1 MPTNTDPFI
10 PTAAGTVAG
19 YDPENTYQFLKG
31 IKDATIDAFSLGRIS
46 KYFLTLEE
54 SAKSL
59 NTKLGAGLESSAE
72 MYRKKLSN
80 IYLNNLE
87 FGFKYD
93 DAGKLLGGLSTQM
106 ERMIPFSET
115 ITANALKL
123 GMSLG
128 ETPEAM
134 GKLIGDMT
142 KYGLSQEK
150 SLTVLNKTFATA
162 RAYGVDAKKLTA
174 TVSANIKMAAT
185 YGFKNGIEGLT
196 KMAAQAQRLG
206 MDIKKTQGFADSILE
221 GGIEEAVKV
230 STELQMLGGSNGAL
244 ANAESLYYMSLYD
257 VEGLQT
263 ELAKANQSAVEF
275 NETTG
280 EFKITGENA
289 LMLRQKAK
297 LLGTSYDEVAQSAI
311 NMKKELTIA
320 GKVDLDGLSESS
332 RALVTSLAEVKAG
345 GVITIDLPNFDEKGA
360 DLATLMNNN
369 EFITKLEEYKKLEEK
384 AEDANPALLQLELNT
399 IAKQQQ
405 STLQVMSNTLIS
417 ISNQG
422 IKQFEKDGAGLKLL
436 KGYQDPEFSGE
447 KTTLETQIT
456 TQFETIALSVAT
468 FVTNM
473 KTMSESMVTASIL
486 MAGSLAT
493 ILQNELDTTTYTYP
507 TPSPTA
513 GAGPYPS
520 VSDAF
525 VPGNGQS
532 FVQTGN
538 YGDFFT
544 SKGDEMVIGP
554 GISDFF
560 KNYNQEMNM
569 LKNIEIPNNS
579 KTLTEYQT
587 ANASPKENL
596 TDLLTKNSNP
606 YNKNEST
613 GSDNNLEILKNLF
626 NTKIETINKQTV
638 DIGGQT
644 NISVDISSNLP
655 SGVLDLVDKTKLKEK
670 VMSII
675 NERLSVGFG
684 DKLSN
689 ALIPQKRG

>member
-1 MPTNTDPFI
+1 
-10 PTAAGTVAG
+10 
-19 YDPENTYQFLKG
+19 
-31 IKDATIDAFSLGRIS
+31 
-46 KYFLTLEE
+46 
-54 SAKSL
+54 
-59 NTKLGAGLESSAE
+59 
-72 MYRKKLSN
+72 
-80 IYLNNLE
+80 
-87 FGFKYD
+87 
-93 DAGKLLGGLSTQM
+93 
-106 ERMIPFSET
+106 
-115 ITANALKL
+115 
-123 GMSLG
+123 
-128 ETPEAM
+128 
-134 GKLIGDMT
+134 
-142 KYGLSQEK
+142 
-150 SLTVLNKTFATA
+150 
-162 RAYGVDAKKLTA
+162 
-174 TVSANIKMAAT
+174 
-185 YGFKNGIEGLT
+185 
-196 KMAAQAQRLG
+196 
-206 MDIKKTQGFADSILE
+206 
-221 GGIEEAVKV
+221 
-230 STELQMLGGSNGAL
+230 
-244 ANAESLYYMSLYD
+244 MSLYD
-257 VEGLQT
+257 IEGLQT
-263 ELAKANQSAVEF
+263 ELVKASQSAVEF
-275 NETTG
+275 NEATG

-289 LMLRQKAK
+289 LRLRQQSK
-297 LLGTSYDEVAQSAI
+297 LLGTTYDEVAQSAI

-320 GKVDLDGLSESS
+320 GKVDLDKLSDSS
-332 RALVTSLAEVKAG
+332 KALVTSLAEVKAG
-345 GVITIDLPNFDEKGA
+345 GKITIDLPNFDEKGM
-360 DLATLMNNN
+360 DLAALMNDNK
-369 EFITKLEEYKKLEEK
+369 FLTALEEYQALEK
-384 AEDANPALLQLELNT
+384 TAKTDPTVLQAELNT

-422 IKQFEKDGAGLKLL
+422 IKQFEQGGAGGKLL
-436 KGYQDPEFSGE
+436 KGYQDPGFSGE
-447 KTTLETQIT
+447 KTTLEDKITEQIDAVD
-456 TQFETIALSVAT
+456 ERVET

-473 KTMSESMVTASIL
+473 QTMSGLVVQASMTL
-486 MAGSLAT
+486 AGYLADALQTELET
-493 ILQNELDTTTYTYP
+493 IPSTPTYTAP
-507 TPSPTA
+507 TTPSVPF
-513 GAGPYPS
+513 PM

-544 SKGDEMVIGP
+544 SKGDEMAIGP

-579 KTLTEYQT
+579 KILSEYQT
-587 ANASPKENL
+587 VNASPKENL

-644 NISVDISSNLP
+644 NINVDISSNLA
-655 SGVLDLVDKTKLKEK
+655 SGVLDLVDKNKLKEK

>member
-1 MPTNTDPFI
+1 MFAASVDPFD
-10 PTAAGTVAG
+10 PATGAGAAGETFISTFSAQLESALTSSLNVKRIEKFYITLNNAATQL
-19 YDPENTYQFLKG
+19 NTNIGNGLAAN
-31 IKDATIDAFSLGRIS
+31 IK
-46 KYFLTLEE
+46 TLEE
-54 SAKSL
+54 TLFTVYKEGIQYGIAW
-59 NTKLGAGLESSAE
+59 E
-72 MYRKKLSN
+72 
-80 IYLNNLE
+80 
-87 FGFKYD
+87 
-93 DAGKLLGGLSTQM
+93 DAGKYLNSAYAGMDRLVPMSSDIATK
-106 ERMIPFSET
+106 
-115 ITANALKL
+115 ALVFGKAI
-123 GMSLG
+123 G
-128 ETPEAM
+128 ETPENVGLLVANF
-134 GKLIGDMT
+134 T
-142 KYGLSQEK
+142 KFGVSQEK
-150 SLTVLNKTFATA
+150 SITNLNRIASVAKAS
-162 RAYGVDAKKLTA
+162 GLDSKKLTK
-174 TVSANIKMAAT
+174 TVSDNMKMAAS
-185 YGFKNGIEGLT
+185 YGFKDGVEGLT
-196 KMAAQAQRLG
+196 RMAAQAQRLG

-280 EFKITGENA
+280 DFKISGENA

-297 LLGTSYDEVAQSAI
+297 LLGTTYDEVAQGAI
-311 NMKKELTIA
+311 NMRKELMISE
-320 GKVDLDGLSESS
+320 KVDLTKLNKGAKD
-332 RALVTSLAEVKAG
+332 LVTSLAEVKAG
-345 GVITIDLPNFDEKGA
+345 GVITIDLPGFDEGTD
-360 DLATLMNNN
+360 DLAKLMNNSA
-369 EFITKLEEYKKLEEK
+369 FVTALEAYEK
-384 AEDANPALLQLELNT
+384 DSLKSDANLQTEMFTNAKTQLSVQERMDATLITIREQGAFGVGLNKGRQILQKGEDSSMYGENKVNIDNYVIEAQAKFNALGTSLITFYQYQKEITIMTTQALVQAMKDAVDAIMNT
-399 IAKQQQ
+399 ID
-405 STLQVMSNTLIS
+405 SMTV
-417 ISNQG
+417 
-422 IKQFEKDGAGLKLL
+422 
-436 KGYQDPEFSGE
+436 P
-447 KTTLETQIT
+447 TT
-456 TQFETIALSVAT
+456 
-468 FVTNM
+468 VT
-473 KTMSESMVTASIL
+473 
-486 MAGSLAT
+486 
-493 ILQNELDTTTYTYP
+493 P
-507 TPSPTA
+507 TPSLP
-513 GAGPYPS
+513 PM
-520 VSDAF
+520 VLDAF
-525 VPGNGQS
+525 VPGDGQS

-544 SKGDEMVIGP
+544 SKGDEMAIGP

>member
-1 MPTNTDPFI
+1 MPTNVDSFDPA
-10 PTAAGTVAG
+10 TGGAK
-19 YDPENTYQFLKG
+19 YDPQNTSDFLKG
-31 IKDATIDAFSLGRIS
+31 IQLATVDAFSLGRIS

-59 NTKLGAGLESSAE
+59 NTKLGAGLASSAE

-93 DAGKLLGGLSTQM
+93 DAGKLLGGLSAQM

-206 MDIKKTQGFADSILE
+206 LDIKKTQGFADSILD
-221 GGIEEAVKV
+221 GGIEEAVRI
-230 STELQMLGGSNGAL
+230 STELQQLGGPIGAL
-244 ANAESLYYMSLYD
+244 GDAASLYNMSLYD
-257 VEGLQT
+257 IEGLQT
-263 ELAKANQSAVEF
+263 ELVKASQSAVEF
-275 NETTG
+275 NEATG

-289 LMLRQKAK
+289 LRLRQQSK

-345 GVITIDLPNFDEKGA
+345 GKITIDLPNFTEGTR
-360 DLATLMNNN
+360 DLATLMNDNDFKKAL
-369 EFITKLEEYKKLEEK
+369 EEYQKLEETAKT
-384 AEDANPALLQLELNT
+384 DPAVLQAELNT

-422 IKQFEKDGAGLKLL
+422 IKQFEQGKDNAGEQLL
-436 KGYQDPEFSGE
+436 KGYQDPDFSGE
-447 KTTLETQIT
+447 KTTLETKIT
-456 TQFETIALSVAT
+456 NQVEAIDERVAT

-473 KTMSESMVTASIL
+473 KTMSGLVVEASITL
-486 MAGSLAT
+486 AGLLAGA
-493 ILQNELDTTTYTYP
+493 LRNELEQVPSTPAYTAP
-507 TPSPTA
+507 ATSFPFPM
-513 GAGPYPS
+513 

-544 SKGDEMVIGP
+544 SKGDEMAIGP

-560 KNYNQEMNM
+560 KKYNQEMNM
-569 LKNIEIPNNS
+569 LKNIEIPNNA
-579 KTLTEYQT
+579 KTLSEYQT

>member
-1 MPTNTDPFI
+1 MWLMPTNVDSFDPA
-10 PTAAGTVAG
+10 TGGAK
-19 YDPENTYQFLKG
+19 YDPQNTKDFLVG
-31 IKDATIDAFSLGRIS
+31 IQAATVDAFSLGRIS

-59 NTKLGAGLESSAE
+59 NTKLGAGLASSAE
-72 MYRKKLSN
+72 KYRKKLSN
-80 IYLNNLE
+80 IYLDNLE

-93 DAGKLLGGLSTQM
+93 DAGKLLGGLSGQM

-123 GMSLG
+123 GMALG

-134 GKLIGDMT
+134 GKLIGDMS
-142 KYGLSQEK
+142 KYGLSQAK

-185 YGFKNGIEGLT
+185 YGFKDGIEGLT
-196 KMAAQAQRLG
+196 RMAAQAQRLG
-206 MDIKKTQGFADSILE
+206 MDIKKTQGFADSIID
-221 GGIEEAVKV
+221 GGIEEAVRV
-230 STELQMLGGSNGAL
+230 STELQMLGGNNGAL

-263 ELAKANQSAVEF
+263 ELAKVTQSAVVF

-280 EFKITGENA
+280 DFKIGGENM

-297 LLGTSYDEVAQSAI
+297 LLNTSYDEVAQAAI
-311 NMKKELTIA
+311 NMKKETYIA
-320 GKVDLDGLSESS
+320 GKVELGGLSESS
-332 RALVTSLAEVKAG
+332 RALVTSLAEVKEG
-345 GVITIDLPNFDEKGA
+345 GKITIDLPNFNEGTA
-360 DLATLMNNN
+360 DLATLMNDNDFLTALK
-369 EFITKLEEYKKLEEK
+369 EYQALEETAKT
-384 AEDANPALLQLELNT
+384 DPTALQAELNT

-422 IKQFEKDGAGLKLL
+422 IKQFEQGGAGGKLL
-436 KGYQDPEFSGE
+436 KGYQDPGFSGE
-447 KTTLETQIT
+447 KTTLENKIT
-456 TQFETIALSVAT
+456 TQVDDIDERVET

-473 KTMSESMVTASIL
+473 KTMSGLVVEASITL
-486 MAGSLAT
+486 AGLLADALKT
-493 ILQNELDTTTYTYP
+493 ELESIPSTPTYTAP
-507 TPSPTA
+507 TPSVPF
-513 GAGPYPS
+513 PM

-544 SKGDEMVIGP
+544 SKGDEMAIGP

-579 KTLTEYQT
+579 KILSEYQT

-644 NISVDISSNLP
+644 NINVDISSNLA
-655 SGVLDLVDKTKLKEK
+655 SGVLDLVDKNKLKEK

>member
-1 MPTNTDPFI
+1 MPINVDPFD
-10 PTAAGTVAG
+10 PATGGGST
-19 YDPENTYQFLKG
+19 YNPENTLEFLSG
-31 IKDATIDAFSLGRIS
+31 IQKATVDAFSLGRIS

-59 NTKLGAGLESSAE
+59 NTKLGAGLSSSAE

-93 DAGKLLGGLSTQM
+93 DASKLLGGLSTQM

-128 ETPEAM
+128 ETPEVM

-174 TVSANIKMAAT
+174 TVSTNIKMAAT

-196 KMAAQAQRLG
+196 RMAAQAQRLG

-345 GVITIDLPNFDEKGA
+345 GVITIDLPNFDEKGM
-360 DLATLMNNN
+360 DLAALMNDN

-422 IKQFEKDGAGLKLL
+422 IKQFEQGKDKAGEQLL
-436 KGYQDPEFSGE
+436 KGYQDPDFSGE
-447 KTTLETQIT
+447 KTKLETKIT
-456 TQFETIALSVAT
+456 NQVEAIDERVST

-473 KTMSESMVTASIL
+473 KTMSGLVVEASITL
-486 MAGSLAT
+486 AGLLASA
-493 ILQNELDTTTYTYP
+493 LRNELEQVP
-507 TPSPTA
+507 STPSYTA
-513 GAGPYPS
+513 PATSLPFPI

>member
-1 MPTNTDPFI
+1 MATNTDPFNKA
-10 PTAAGTVAG
+10 TAGG
-19 YDPENTYQFLKG
+19 NYDPENTLEFLTG
-31 IKDATIDAFSLGRIS
+31 IKTATVDAFSLGRIS

-59 NTKLGAGLESSAE
+59 NTKLGAGLNSSAE

-93 DAGKLLGGLSTQM
+93 DASKLLGGLSTQM
-106 ERMIPFSET
+106 EKMIPFSET
-115 ITANALKL
+115 ITENALKL

-128 ETPEAM
+128 ENPEVM
-134 GKLIGDMT
+134 GKLIGDMS

-150 SLTVLNKTFATA
+150 SLTVLNKTFAIA

-206 MDIKKTQGFADSILE
+206 LDIKKTQGFADSILD
-221 GGIEEAVKV
+221 GGIEEAVKI
-230 STELQMLGGSNGAL
+230 STELQQLGGPIGAL
-244 ANAESLYYMSLYD
+244 GDAASLYNMSLYD
-257 VEGLQT
+257 IEGLQT
-263 ELAKANQSAVEF
+263 ELVKASQSAVEF
-275 NETTG
+275 NEATG

-289 LMLRQKAK
+289 LRLRQQSK

-345 GVITIDLPNFDEKGA
+345 GKITIDLPNFEEGTN
-360 DLATLMNNN
+360 DLATLMKNND
-369 EFITKLEEYKKLEEK
+369 FINALEEYQTLEK
-384 AEDANPALLQLELNT
+384 MIPIDLQTELNT

-417 ISNQG
+417 IREQG
-422 IKQFEKDGAGLKLL
+422 IKQFEQGTDNAGEKLL
-436 KGYQDPEFSGE
+436 KGYQEPEFSGE
-447 KTTLETQIT
+447 KTTLENKIT
-456 TQFETIALSVAT
+456 EQVDVIDKNVET
-468 FVTNM
+468 FVNNM
-473 KTMSESMVTASIL
+473 KTMSGYVVEASITL
-486 MAGSLAT
+486 AGLLAEALKT
-493 ILQNELDTTTYTYP
+493 ELEQVPT
-507 TPSPTA
+507 TPS
-513 GAGPYPS
+513 YPAPS
-520 VSDAF
+520 ASFPFPAVSDAF

-544 SKGDEMVIGP
+544 SKGDEMAIGP

-569 LKNIEIPNNS
+569 LKNIEIPNNA
-579 KTLTEYQT
+579 KTLSEYQT

>member
-10 PTAAGTVAG
+10 PTAAGAAG
-19 YDPENTYQFLKG
+19 AYDPENTYQFIIG
-31 IKDATIDAFSLGRIS
+31 IKNATEDAFSLGRIS

-59 NTKLGAGLESSAE
+59 NTKLGAGLDSSAE
-72 MYRKKLSN
+72 KYRKKLSN

-185 YGFKNGIEGLT
+185 YGFKDGIEGLT
-196 KMAAQAQRLG
+196 RMAAQAQRLG

-221 GGIEEAVKV
+221 GGIEEAVRV

-280 EFKITGENA
+280 DFKISGENA

-297 LLGTSYDEVAQSAI
+297 LLGTTYDEVAQGAI
-311 NMKKELTIA
+311 NMRKELMIA
-320 GKVDLDGLSESS
+320 DKVELGGLSESS

-345 GVITIDLPNFDEKGA
+345 GKITIDLPNFTEGTD

-369 EFITKLEEYKKLEEK
+369 SFLTALEEYKKLEET
-384 AEDANPALLQLELNT
+384 AENATPAVLQAELNT

-422 IKQFEKDGAGLKLL
+422 IKQFEKDGAGEKLL
-436 KGYQDPEFSGE
+436 KGYQDPDFSGE
-447 KTTLETQIT
+447 KTKLETKIT
-456 TQFETIALSVAT
+456 NQVEVIDERVSI
-468 FVTNM
+468 FVGNM
-473 KTMSESMVTASIL
+473 KVMSGLVVEASITL
-486 MAGSLAT
+486 AG
-493 ILQNELDTTTYTYP
+493 IL
-507 TPSPTA
+507 A
-513 GAGPYPS
+513 GALKDELEQVPTTPAYSAPPAS
-520 VSDAF
+520 LPFPMVSDAF

-544 SKGDEMVIGP
+544 SKGDEMAIGP

-560 KNYNQEMNM
+560 KKYNQEMNM
-569 LKNIEIPNNS
+569 LKNIEIPNNA
-579 KTLTEYQT
+579 KTLSEYQT

>member
-10 PTAAGTVAG
+10 PTAAGGGGPTS
-19 YDPENTYQFLKG
+19 YDPENTYQFIKG
-31 IKDATIDAFSLGRIS
+31 IKDATLDAFSLGRIS

-93 DAGKLLGGLSTQM
+93 DAGKLLGGLSAQM

-123 GMSLG
+123 GMSL
-128 ETPEAM
+128 

-174 TVSANIKMAAT
+174 TVSGNIKMAAT

-196 KMAAQAQRLG
+196 RMAAQAQRLG
-206 MDIKKTQGFADSILE
+206 LDIKKTQGFADSILD
-221 GGIEEAVKV
+221 GGIEEAVRI
-230 STELQMLGGSNGAL
+230 STELQQLGGPIGAL
-244 ANAESLYYMSLYD
+244 GDAASLYNMSLYD
-257 VEGLQT
+257 IEGLQT
-263 ELAKANQSAVEF
+263 ELVKASQSAVEF
-275 NETTG
+275 NEATG

-289 LMLRQKAK
+289 LRLRQQSK

-320 GKVDLDGLSESS
+320 GKVDLDGLSKSS

-345 GVITIDLPNFDEKGA
+345 GEITIDLPNFDEGSKT
-360 DLATLMNNN
+360 LAQLMTDS
-369 EFITKLEEYKKLEEK
+369 EFITKLEEYKKLQET

-422 IKQFEKDGAGLKLL
+422 IKQFEKDGAGIKLL
-436 KGYQDPEFSGE
+436 KGYQDPGFSGE

-456 TQFETIALSVAT
+456 TQFETIDDSVAT

-473 KTMSESMVTASIL
+473 KTMSEAMVTASISL
-486 MAGSLAT
+486 AGTLAT
-493 ILQNELDTTTYTYP
+493 ILQNELDTPPYTYP

-544 SKGDEMVIGP
+544 SKGDEMAIGP